1 MNLLILP
8 LMNKNVFLKLL
19 PVVFFLFTAV
29 KCSKNQTD
37 YGIPLVYVERQI
49 NVNNPAFF
57 NLSVVGGWEY
67 VAGGSRGILV
77 YRSGPSQFNA
87 YDRHSTYEIDNNC
100 RVEVDS
106 TNISAVDPCSGS
118 RWSIIDGS
126 VLEGPAAM
134 PLKPYATRF
143 DGTFLYIS
151 N

>member
-1 MNLLILP
+1 MLIMKKFVLF
-8 LMNKNVFLKLL
+8 KWVFIISVIL
-19 PVVFFLFTAV
+19 TAV
-29 KCSKNQTD
+29 KCTKNQTD
-37 YGIPLVYVERQI
+37 YGIPLVYVERQL
-49 NVNNPAFF
+49 NVNNPSFF

-67 VAGGSRGILV
+67 VVGGSRGILV

-106 TNISAVDPCSGS
+106 TNIAVVDPCSGS

-126 VLEGPAAM
+126 ILEGPAVL